1 MKSPFYI
8 IAIGVIAIT
17 TVLSS
22 CKKTEEVLP
31 PPAIGAVAKSGY
43 LTGNTTIQNGDSVK
57 ICWAA
62 VKGGSELATSTV
74 TLNGVEFSGFN
85 GGKAKTMNDN
95 QKNGYT
101 DEIKFKPNAT
111 GDYNFRITATDGKSA
126 SFTITVVVPRILK
139 EFKSQ
144 ILGTN
149 TTSYFSSITGLLYQE
164 ADFISNKSK
173 IDITFAQTGTSAK
186 TILLLLSSAQ
196 RSAEGL
202 STGTSGTSN
211 YFKKSILNYDLL
223 TEPQIN
229 EINSSVSTQK
239 IEITNGG
246 IYEFLNA
253 AGNKG
258 LIRVN
263 GIALDPAGVNTTI
276 NISVKVQQ

>member
-1 MKSPFYI
+1 MKTPFYI
-8 IAIGVIAIT
+8 IATGVIAIT
-17 TVLSS
+17 TVLTS
-22 CKKTEEVLP
+22 CKKTEEVVP
-31 PPAIGAVAKSGY
+31 PPAIGAVAKVGY
-43 LTGNTTIQNGDSVK
+43 VTSNTTIQNGDSVR

-111 GDYNFRITATDGKSA
+111 GDYNFRITAADGKSA
-126 SFTITVVVPRILK
+126 SFTITVVVPRILI

-149 TTSYFSSITGLLYQE
+149 TACYFSSSTGLLYQE
-164 ADFISNKSK
+164 SDFISNKSK

-186 TILLLLSSAQ
+186 PILLLLSSAQ
-196 RSAEGL
+196 RSVEGL
-202 STGTSGTSN
+202 STGTGGTSN
-211 YFKKSILNYDLL
+211 YFKKSILNYKYL

-229 EINSSVSTQK
+229 EINSLASTQK
-239 IEITNGG
+239 MEITNGG
-246 IYEFLNA
+246 TYEFLNA

-258 LIRVN
+258 LIMIEN
-263 GIALDPAGVNTTI
+263 ITLDPAGVTTTI
-276 NISVKVQQ
+276 TISVKVQQ